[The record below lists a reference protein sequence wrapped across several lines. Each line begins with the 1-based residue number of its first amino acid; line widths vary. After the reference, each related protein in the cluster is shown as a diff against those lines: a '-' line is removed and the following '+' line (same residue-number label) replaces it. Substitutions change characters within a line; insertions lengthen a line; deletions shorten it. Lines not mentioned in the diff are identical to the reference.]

1 MNIRPLEDRDVEHI
15 QARPGQYLGAH
26 RSRLEIEEE
35 VLKNVLAQYYIA
47 EEGVDFLGYI
57 GVWLHEENA
66 EIVTLYVNEEYRHK
80 GIGKALIE
88 AVFGVFEKLQI
99 KQCTLEVSELNEAA
113 IKLYESLGF
122 KTVAKRAQYYRDG
135 SDALL
140 MLKEMDHANSSA

>member
-1 MNIRPLEDRDVEHI
+1 MKIRPLEAHDVDHI
-15 QARPGQYLGAH
+15 KARPGQYLGAH
-26 RSRLEIEEE
+26 QSRLEIEEE

-47 EEGVDFLGYI
+47 EEASDFLGYI

-80 GIGKALIE
+80 GVGKALIE
-88 AVFGVFEKLQI
+88 AIFDVLKKHHI
-99 KQCTLEVSELNEAA
+99 KQCTLEVSERNEAA
-113 IKLYESLGF
+113 MKLYQNAGF

-140 MLKEMDHANSSA
+140 MLKEIDDANSSA

>member
-1 MNIRPLEDRDVEHI
+1 MKIRPLEARDVDHI

-47 EEGVDFLGYI
+47 EEGSKFLGYI
-57 GVWLHEENA
+57 GVWLHEESA
-66 EIVTLYVNEEYRHK
+66 EIVTLYVNEECRQK

-88 AVFGVFEKLQI
+88 AVFDVLNNHHI

-113 IKLYESLGF
+113 IKLYQNAGF

-140 MLKEMDHANSSA
+140 MLKEIDHANSSA

>member
-1 MNIRPLEDRDVEHI
+1 MNIRPLEARDVEHI

-47 EEGVDFLGYI
+47 EEGADFLGYI

-66 EIVTLYVNEEYRHK
+66 EIVTLYVNEECRRK
-80 GIGKALIE
+80 GVGKALIE
-88 AVFGVFEKLQI
+88 AVFDVFKKHQI

-113 IKLYESLGF
+113 MTLYQNAGF